1 MASDL
6 KQSKTSSDERPTG
19 GNPPTGGRGMYYRQG
34 IRTLK
39 TGVEVPSVYSFKKQH
54 KPKQIQIN

>member
-1 MASDL
+1 MASNL

-34 IRTLK
+34 IKTLK
-39 TGVEVPSVYSFKKQH
+39 LVWKYQVFTHLKNK
-54 KPKQIQIN
+54 INQNKYK